1 MTGGEGM
8 ETGRLEAAKP
18 TIVLPAP
25 ERPGLLEA
33 WGVEIEYVIAD
44 AESLDVRP
52 ICDRLLERVAGAPV
66 AEVERGA
73 IAWSNELTLHVLELK
88 TNGPAPALEGLA
100 AAFQESVADANRHL
114 ADLGARLL
122 PGGMHPWM
130 DPGSETRLWPHEYNE
145 VYRTFDR
152 IFGCSG
158 HGWANLQSTHLNLP
172 FSGDEEFG
180 RLHAAVRLVLPLVP
194 ALAASSPFVEGRRG
208 PALDTRLAMYRGNAR
223 RVPSVT
229 GSVVP
234 EAVFSRAE
242 YERAVLGRIYGDLA
256 ELDPEGVL
264 RHEWVNAR
272 GAIARFDRGTV
283 EVRLIDAQECPSA
296 DLAVTAAVAAVVRM
310 LAVGRG
316 AERDPRADPDETAL
330 ARLLDRTIVAGEG
343 AVLDD
348 PRYLRALGLEN
359 LRAQTAGAVWR
370 ALLERDPPDDPRG
383 EWGAALETI
392 LARGTLARRLLRAAG
407 ADEASTERPV
417 PTSEL
422 RAVYRDL
429 ASCLEAGTPFE
440 P

>member
-1 MTGGEGM
+1 MTGGEGG
-8 ETGRLEAAKP
+8 ERLEAAKP
-18 TIVLPAP
+18 TIVLPPP

-44 AESLDVRP
+44 AETLDVRP

-100 AAFQESVADANRHL
+100 AAFQESVGDANRHL
-114 ADLGARLL
+114 AELGARLL

-130 DPGSETRLWPHEYNE
+130 DPGTETRLWPHEYNE

-172 FSGDEEFG
+172 FSGDEEFA

-194 ALAASSPFVEGRRG
+194 AFAASSPFVEGRRG

-242 YERAVLGRIYGDLA
+242 YERVVLGRIYGDLA

-283 EVRLIDAQECPSA
+283 EIRLIDAQECPSA
-296 DLAVTAAVAAVVRM
+296 DLAVAAAVAALVRM
-310 LAVGRG
+310 LAAGRG
-316 AERDPRADPDETAL
+316 AERDARADPDEAAL
-330 ARLLDRTIVAGEG
+330 ARLLERTIQAGEE

-348 PRYLRALGLEN
+348 PRYLRALGLPGGP
-359 LRAQTAGAVWR
+359 RAPTAGAVWR

-392 LARGTLARRLLRAAG
+392 LTRGTLARRLLRATG
-407 ADEASTERPV
+407 ADGTAEARPV
-417 PTSEL
+417 PAAEL

-429 ASCLEAGTPFE
+429 ASCLEAGAPFE